1 MYNKIYNPQTRGWV
15 DINSHKGKIVLQQYV
30 MEFMN
35 TPEQTGGTTWSDLK
49 KQKKRELDIKHAVHR
64 ERISHIQDHA
74 LKAQIDLVED
84 PSRCAERLLIAER
97 EKAHLEEE
105 IKILQLQLK
114 EYSTDKTPKAVLLS
128 SSVSCKTKMGDD
140 GFLIDEPEGCSPQVA
155 FLKAEREAA
164 VEAEATV
171 EAVASKKRSVKKKSR
186 GLFDWLKKKPASINP
201 APEVPAPVVDSRQ
214 ACDDVGPAVDDPV
227 ENYQQWLCRCKGA
240 EEGGEHW
247 CEESSED

>member
-15 DINSHKGKIVLQQYV
+15 DINSRKGKIVLQQYV

-164 VEAEATV
+164 VEAEAV
-171 EAVASKKRSVKKKSR
+171 AAACEDRGSSAAAWGVIGAVGMAGRDRRGSKERESQTKVRAPLYDLGGRRRRSRPARVRNRRPSSRDSPTAS
-186 GLFDWLKKKPASINP
+186 
-201 APEVPAPVVDSRQ
+201 
-214 ACDDVGPAVDDPV
+214 
-227 ENYQQWLCRCKGA
+227 
-240 EEGGEHW
+240 
-247 CEESSED
+247 